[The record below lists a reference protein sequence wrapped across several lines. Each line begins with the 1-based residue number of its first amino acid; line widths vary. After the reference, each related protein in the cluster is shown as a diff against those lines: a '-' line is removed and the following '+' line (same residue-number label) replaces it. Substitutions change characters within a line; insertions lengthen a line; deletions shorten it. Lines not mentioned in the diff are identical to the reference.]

1 MNWLARLKK
10 SGERAQE
17 DATKATEAPFV
28 AFVAPSP
35 APLQNFEVSADLVN
49 DPEFDPGDMDRWC
62 WPHSDAMTGA
72 EIDRMSARSVLFSKR
87 GLRVEQSERLADA
100 LVKRDREL
108 DDRRMCIECA
118 NLSGKHCSAWQ
129 AAGAGRV
136 VEALIQMPQRCP
148 AFQAVAVL

>member
-10 SGERAQE
+10 NDEGAQG

-35 APLQNFEVSADLVN
+35 APLQKFEVSAEVVN
-49 DPEFDPGDMDRWC
+49 DPEFDSQDMDRWC

-72 EIDRMSARSVLFSKR
+72 EIDRLLARAALFSSR
-87 GLRVEQSERLADA
+87 GLRVEAAERLADA

-108 DDRRMCIECA
+108 DDRRLCLECA
-118 NLSGKHCSAWQ
+118 NLRGKQCAAWEM
-129 AAGAGRV
+129 AGAGRNV
-136 VEALIQMPQRCP
+136 AAFVQIPQRCP
-148 AFQAVAVL
+148 AFQSVGGL